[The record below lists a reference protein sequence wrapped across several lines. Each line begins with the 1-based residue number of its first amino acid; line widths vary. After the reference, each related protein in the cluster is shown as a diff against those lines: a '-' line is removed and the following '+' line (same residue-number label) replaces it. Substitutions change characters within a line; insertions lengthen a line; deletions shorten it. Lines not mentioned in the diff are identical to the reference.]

1 MADNKR
7 IAEDILKAV
16 GGPKNVTSATHC
28 MTRLRLVLKDE
39 SSIDDDEVKA
49 VDGVM
54 GVVHGGQQ
62 YQIIV
67 GTNVPRVYAEFC
79 SLANVN
85 ELEAVEDAEAAA
97 ADVELVGK
105 KKLTPMQILKNV
117 VGYMAGCMTPMI
129 PVLLTGGL
137 ANAINALCGPQLLG
151 LYPAES
157 DIYVLFDFIYDA
169 ALYFMPILAGVNA
182 AKQFGINGMLGG
194 FIGCILMS
202 PDFAAIIAEGKAF
215 TVFGIPCN
223 TSAAYAQ
230 TVLPIMMSVPLF
242 AVVYKFV
249 GKHLP
254 DVLSTV
260 FTPILSL
267 LVTSPFILCLLAP
280 FGTIVGNA
288 ISGGLAWFGMNT
300 GFFGVGVIAAL
311 WEFLVMSGMHLAL
324 MMPMMASF
332 FETGEMTGVMLA
344 GSFATWA
351 CFGVALGAA
360 LRLRGKAEGGNAFGA
375 FVSGILGGVTEP
387 VLYGICLSHVRCFG
401 ALMVGSFVGG
411 AYAGIANLTQYVITS
426 ANFLSVLSYAGGT
439 NANFIHGIIASL
451 ISLVVAAVC
460 TYLFGFSKKELDQVN
475 AK

>member
-1 MADNKR
+1 MAANKR

-16 GGPKNVTSATHC
+16 GGSKNVSSATHC

-39 SSIDDDEVKA
+39 SNIADEEVKA
-49 VDGVM
+49 IDGVM
-54 GVVHGGQQ
+54 GIVHGGQQ

-67 GTNVPRVYAEFC
+67 GTNVPKVYEEFC
-79 SLANVN
+79 TLADVDK
-85 ELEAVEDAEAAA
+85 LEAVKDAEAAA

-105 KKLTPMQILKNV
+105 KKLTPVQIVKSI

-151 LYPAES
+151 LYPMES
-157 DIYVLFDFIYDA
+157 DIYTLFDFIYDA

-182 AKQFGINGMLGG
+182 AKQLGISGMLGG

-202 PDFAAIIAEGKAF
+202 PDFATIIAEGKAF

-249 GKHLP
+249 GKHMP
-254 DVLSTV
+254 DMLSTV

-267 LVTSPFILCLLAP
+267 VVTLPFILCLLAP

-288 ISGGLAWFGMNT
+288 ISSGLAWFGMNT

-311 WEFLVMSGMHLAL
+311 WEFLVMSGMHMAL

-332 FETGEMTGVMLA
+332 FETGEMTGVVLA
-344 GSFATWA
+344 GNFATWA
-351 CFGVALGAA
+351 CFGVALGAT
-360 LRLRGKAEGGNAFGA
+360 LRLKGKAERGNAFGA

-387 VLYGICLSHVRCFG
+387 VLYGLCLSHVRCFG
-401 ALMVGSFVGG
+401 ALMVGGFVGG
-411 AYAGIANLTQYVITS
+411 AYAGIVNLTAYVFSST
-426 ANFLSVLSYAGGT
+426 NFLSVLSYVGGT
-439 NANFIHGIIASL
+439 NANFIQGIVSSL

-460 TYLFGFSKKELDQVN
+460 TYFFGFSKKELDQAN

>member
-1 MADNKR
+1 M
-7 IAEDILKAV
+7 
-16 GGPKNVTSATHC
+16 
-28 MTRLRLVLKDE
+28 
-39 SSIDDDEVKA
+39 
-49 VDGVM
+49 
-54 GVVHGGQQ
+54 
-62 YQIIV
+62 
-67 GTNVPRVYAEFC
+67 
-79 SLANVN
+79 
-85 ELEAVEDAEAAA
+85 
-97 ADVELVGK
+97 
-105 KKLTPMQILKNV
+105 
-117 VGYMAGCMTPMI
+117 
-129 PVLLTGGL
+129 
-137 ANAINALCGPQLLG
+137 
-151 LYPAES
+151 
-157 DIYVLFDFIYDA
+157 
-169 ALYFMPILAGVNA
+169 
-182 AKQFGINGMLGG
+182 
-194 FIGCILMS
+194 
-202 PDFAAIIAEGKAF
+202 
-215 TVFGIPCN
+215 
-223 TSAAYAQ
+223 
-230 TVLPIMMSVPLF
+230 
-242 AVVYKFV
+242 
-249 GKHLP
+249 P

-280 FGTIVGNA
+280 FGTLVGNA

-387 VLYGICLSHVRCFG
+387 TLYGICLSHVHCFG

-426 ANFLSVLSYAGGT
+426 ANFLSVLSYVGGT
-439 NANFIHGIIASL
+439 NANFIQGIIASL